1 MINHS
6 KNMME
11 RSFRVSEFFKDGDV
25 IIGMG
30 KEETPE
36 YITLL
41 ETGRFV
47 FFVNKKSESVQ
58 DFLMRMSSNNKLG
71 NNVYV
76 ALRVPQRCISIQSE
90 VEQVIDFKNKQKKC
104 YWSVVQDI
112 YGENEIQ
119 IAILTDKP
127 M

>member
-1 MINHS
+1 
-6 KNMME
+6 MME

-25 IIGMG
+25 VIGMG
-30 KEETPE
+30 KEELPE
-36 YITLL
+36 YTTLL
-41 ETGRFV
+41 ETSRFE
-47 FFVNKKSESVQ
+47 FFVSKKSESVQ

-71 NNVYV
+71 NNAYV
-76 ALRVPQRCISIQSE
+76 ALRVPQRCINIQSE

-112 YGENEIQ
+112 YGEDEIQ
-119 IAILTDKP
+119 MGILTDKP